1 MRSRHFTLTSSSG
14 KAINILDMILIS
26 CARTASDYLLR
37 ILQTLANRRSATYIS
52 CFRLYVKCK
61 QFTQDGNE
69 PTSISIHDRN
79 FRVSTIRRRRDGL
92 GRTPAVYDLDHCFAL
107 DARLTSRCPRCS
119 VVQGAVMPPLLH
131 YRQHPLFTSQA
142 AKEANGLLGRRW
154 HDFFLA
160 EANV

>member
-14 KAINILDMILIS
+14 KTINILDMILIS

-69 PTSISIHDRN
+69 PSSISIHDRN

-107 DARLTSRCPRCS
+107 DARLTSRCSRCS
-119 VVQGAVMPPLLH
+119 VVQGAVLPSLLNFW
-131 YRQHPLFTSQA
+131 RQLFYTTQA
-142 AKEANGLLGRRW
+142 AKEANGLLGRRCR
-154 HDFFLA
+154 FFLHA